1 MSLKTFHIIFVVFS
15 VLLTL
20 GLGFWA
26 LNNLPIMSVF
36 AFSGSVVLI
45 FYGVKVFKK
54 FQAI

>member
-15 VLLTL
+15 VLLAL

-26 LNNLPIMSVF
+26 LDNLPIMSAF
-36 AFSGSVVLI
+36 AFSGCAVLI

-54 FQAI
+54 LQAI